1 MATFIQSWISH
12 LLFSTISLTSFL
24 GNFLVIWVIVKK
36 RKIYFQRPFDIFILN
51 LAVSDALAAIFL
63 IFSRFLYVSPI
74 PRSESEAYLYCT
86 LLWGAYI
93 VFALGYVSVYTC
105 VVLTI
110 ERWMAVVRPQAY
122 RRFQKKQALIAVVFI
137 WIWAFIL
144 DTPVFLTT
152 KANLAN
158 QKCEFFSLKS
168 GKTIS
173 SLLQFFFT
181 CLLPF
186 TVIILLYVH
195 TFHRINRMPLFL
207 RGAAGIALKKKLTLI
222 ALVASI
228 ILIIGWLPTQISYT
242 LDLIGLDH
250 EVDRDSALYCIF
262 VMMTLVNCLV
272 NPVLYGIFSS
282 RCRMEY
288 VTALSG
294 ILPCFPCRST
304 KHVVPCTN

>member
-12 LLFSTISLTSFL
+12 LLFSMISVTSFL
-24 GNFLVIWVIVKK
+24 GNSLVIWVIVKK

-86 LLWGAYI
+86 ILWRAYI

-105 VVLTI
+105 VVLSI
-110 ERWMAVVRPQAY
+110 ERWIAVVRPQAY
-122 RRFQKKQALIAVVFI
+122 RRFQKKQALIVVVFV

-158 QKCEFFSLKS
+158 QKCEFFSLKK
-168 GKTIS
+168 GKVIL
-173 SLLQFFFT
+173 SLLQLFFT

-186 TVIILLYVH
+186 TVIISLYGH
-195 TFHRINRMPLFL
+195 AFYRINQMPLIL
-207 RGAAGIALKKKLTLI
+207 RGAAGVALKKKLKMI
-222 ALVASI
+222 AVMTTM

-242 LDLIGLDH
+242 LDLIGLEH
-250 EVDRDSALYCIF
+250 KLERDSALYCIF
-262 VMMTLVNCLV
+262 VMMTLANCLV

-294 ILPCFPCRST
+294 IFPCLPCRIQR
-304 KHVVPCTN
+304 HVVPCTM